1 MSRVKKRILALFS
14 LIVIVSALIT
24 YFVVQIS
31 DNLEAIKTIYIED
44 VDLSQIEDG
53 SYTGEYEVFPISVIV
68 LVEVSNHEIT
78 SITLV
83 KHDNGQGEPAEV
95 IVEDVIQSQSL
106 SVDSIAGATYSSKV
120 ILLAISDA
128 LS

>member
-83 KHDNGQGEPAEV
+83 KHDNGQG
-95 IVEDVIQSQSL
+95 
-106 SVDSIAGATYSSKV
+106 
-120 ILLAISDA
+120 
-128 LS
+128 

>member
-68 LVEVSNHEIT
+68 LVEVSDHEIT